1 MSKKYL
7 NIGMYADYNN
17 KKKCFEKAKEIIEN
31 KQITGMTVKQLA
43 AEIYTHGFIYYR
55 FDKLPK
61 FIKYTSLAKRFY
73 NSCDNGVDLE
83 DDGDRW
89 YRKFAYRM
97 IYIFL

>member
-55 FDKLPK
+55 YDRLPK
-61 FIKYTSLAKRFY
+61 FIKNFSLAKRFY

-83 DDGDRW
+83 DGGDRW
-89 YRKFAYRM
+89 YRNVVYRIIYM
-97 IYIFL
+97 IL